1 LKTFRPMLCAVGVLS
16 GLLLGLSASAATA
29 TIDQSQA
36 SRDFRASHPRARMAS
51 ADDGVRKIVDRSI
64 ATGSTPK
71 AAAVAAKAAVSPML
85 GVDADAF
92 IEVGPFP
99 NGQHELELMYR
110 PETDD
115 YKFTAYYWTQTAAG
129 IPVWRSRLMALVRN
143 DNNAVVQVTGAV
155 RDVSGFSSPH
165 RALPN
170 HGLATVAAAN
180 KFGGDVRISD
190 PTVVVFAGVGDM
202 RFAPRTAM
210 VYEATVGDAFDLE
223 NYQKSLLVVDLE
235 TGNVLHEENQI
246 LHATNGNVSCI
257 ASEGS
262 GADECENEV
271 PMVMPY
277 ATVTRG
283 GNTAYADVNGNFSI
297 AGTGN
302 ITSKIE
308 GLWFKVNN
316 NSGTDASLS
325 QGDSN
330 PSFVHN
336 SSNSDGGLR
345 AQANAYVESNIVRDY
360 ILAVAPSFPVIGTEG
375 EFTVNTGVSGSC
387 NAYYDGSSIN
397 FYNASG
403 GCNNTAFSVIVH
415 HEYGHHAVNTAG
427 SGQGQYGE
435 GMGDVL
441 GVLITG
447 DNQLARGFYQGDCGS
462 GIRNA
467 DNNKQYP
474 CSGGIHD
481 CGQLISGCVW
491 DALQLLP
498 ELVVAEL
505 AINAMP
511 LHSGDSIDPTITL
524 DWLVLD
530 DDDGDL
536 DNGTPHSVEIL
547 AAMALHNMDAIPEP
561 LDNDFCSTAREITWG
576 SWNVNTVGAL
586 SDDDAYN
593 EAQCDGTYLGEMNSD
608 VWYHLTACGTGSM
621 SVGTCNTVSFDSDIV
636 VYQGDS
642 CGAMTQVG
650 CNGDGSGCDGYTSF
664 TSVDVIEGS
673 SYYIRVGGWNGSSSG
688 SGLLVV
694 DGPGLPCEGTE
705 PCIGD
710 IDESGSVG
718 ADDLLIVIGAWGEA
732 GGDVNGDGTTN
743 ADDLLMLISAWG
755 SCPG

>member
-1 LKTFRPMLCAVGVLS
+1 LNTFRPLLCAAGAMA
-16 GLLLGLSASAATA
+16 GLLLSLSASAATIS
-29 TIDQSQA
+29 IDKNQA

-51 ADDGVRKIVDRSI
+51 TADGVHKIVDKSI

-71 AAAVAAKAAVSPML
+71 EAAVAAKAAVSPML

-99 NGQHELELMYR
+99 NGQHELGLMYR

-143 DNNAVVQVTGAV
+143 DNNAVVQVTGDLRNV
-155 RDVSGFSSPH
+155 TGFTSPH

-170 HGLATVAAAN
+170 HGLAIVAAAK
-180 KFGGDVRISD
+180 KFGGDVRISE
-190 PTVVVFAGVGDM
+190 PKVVVFAGVDDM
-202 RFAPRTAM
+202 RFAPRAAM
-210 VYEATVGDAFDLE
+210 VIEATLGDAFDPD
-223 NYQKSLLVVDLE
+223 NYQKSLLIVDLE
-235 TGNVLHEENQI
+235 TGDVLHEENLI
-246 LHATNGNVSCI
+246 LHATNGNVSCL

-262 GADECENEV
+262 GADECEAEV
-271 PMVMPY
+271 SMPMPY
-277 ATVTRG
+277 AKVTRSG
-283 GNTAYADVNGNFSI
+283 QTAYADVNGNFAI
-297 AGTGN
+297 AGSGN
-302 ITSKIE
+302 ISSKIE
-308 GLWFKVNN
+308 GSWFNVNN
-316 NSGTDASLS
+316 NSGSDASLS
-325 QGDSN
+325 QGDGN
-330 PSFVHN
+330 PNFVHN
-336 SSNSDGGLR
+336 SSNTDSQLR
-345 AQANAYVESNIVRDY
+345 AQTNSYVEANIVRDY

-375 EFTVNTGVSGSC
+375 SFTVNTGVGGSC
-387 NAYYDGSSIN
+387 NAFYDGGSIN

-415 HEYGHHAVNTAG
+415 HEYGHHAVGMAG
-427 SGQGQYGE
+427 SGQGAYGE

-447 DNQLARGFYQGDCGS
+447 DNQLARGFYQGDCS
-462 GIRNA
+462 NGIRNA

-491 DALQLLP
+491 DALALLP

-524 DWLVLD
+524 DWLTLD

-547 AAMALHNMDAIPEP
+547 AAMSLHNMSDIPEP

-576 SWNVNTVGAL
+576 SWDVNTLGAL
-586 SDDDAYN
+586 SDGDAYDDA
-593 EAQCDGTYLGEMNSD
+593 QCGDTYLGEMNAD

-621 SVGTCNTVSFDSDIV
+621 SVSTCDTVSFDSDLV
-636 VYQGDS
+636 VYEGDA
-642 CGAMTQVG
+642 CGSMSQIG
-650 CNGDGSGCDGYTSF
+650 CNGDGSGCGGYSSYVTVNV
-664 TSVDVIEGS
+664 TEGS
-673 SYYIRVGGWNGSSSG
+673 SYYIRVGGWNSSSSG

-694 DGPGLPCEGTE
+694 DGPGAPCEDAE
-705 PCIGD
+705 PCLGD
-710 IDESGSVG
+710 LDDSGSVG
-718 ADDLLIVIGAWGEA
+718 ANDLLMVIGGWETAE
-732 GGDVNGDGTTN
+732 GDVNGDGTTN
-743 ADDLLMLISAWG
+743 ADDLLILIGAWG
-755 SCPG
+755 SCP

>member
-1 LKTFRPMLCAVGVLS
+1 MNTFRPLLCAVGAMS
-16 GLLLGLSASAATA
+16 GLLLSLSASAAA
-29 TIDQSQA
+29 TSIDQTQA

-51 ADDGVRKIVDRSI
+51 TADGVRKIVDKSI

-71 AAAVAAKAAVSPML
+71 EAAVAAKAAVSPML

-99 NGQHELELMYR
+99 NGQHELGLMYR

-129 IPVWRSRLMALVRN
+129 IPVWRSRFMALVRN

-155 RDVSGFSSPH
+155 RDVTGFTSPH
-165 RALPN
+165 RVLPN
-170 HGLATVAAAN
+170 HGLAVVAAAK
-180 KFGGDVRISD
+180 KFGGDVRISE
-190 PTVVVFAGVGDM
+190 PAVVVFAGVDDM
-202 RFAPRTAM
+202 RFAPRSAM
-210 VYEATVGDAFDLE
+210 VFEATLGDAFDPGS
-223 NYQKSLLVVDLE
+223 YQKSLLVVDLE
-235 TGNVLHEENQI
+235 TGDVLHEENMI
-246 LHATNGNVSCI
+246 LHATNGNVSCN
-257 ASEGS
+257 STEGS
-262 GADECENEV
+262 GADECEAEV
-271 PMVMPY
+271 SMPMPY
-277 ATVTRG
+277 AMVTRS
-283 GNTAYADVNGNFSI
+283 GNTAYTDVNGNFSI

-308 GLWFKVNN
+308 GLWFKVYN
-316 NSGTDASLS
+316 NSGSDASLS

-330 PSFVHN
+330 PNFVHN
-336 SSNSDGGLR
+336 SSNTDGQLR
-345 AQANAYVESNIVRDY
+345 AQTNAYVESNIVRDY

-375 EFTVNTGVSGSC
+375 AFTVNTGVSGSC

-415 HEYGHHAVNTAG
+415 HEYGHHAVAVAG

-491 DALQLLP
+491 DAMELLP

-511 LHSGDSIDPTITL
+511 LHVGDSIDPTITL
-524 DWLVLD
+524 DWLTLD

-547 AAMALHNMDAIPEP
+547 AAMSLHNMSDIPEP

-576 SWNVNTVGAL
+576 SWDVNTLGAL
-586 SDDDAYN
+586 SDGDAYN
-593 EAQCDGTYLGEMNSD
+593 EAQCEGTYLGEMYAD

-621 SVGTCNTVSFDSDIV
+621 SVSTCDTVSFDSDLV
-636 VYQGDS
+636 VYEGNS
-642 CGAMTQVG
+642 CGSINQIG
-650 CNGDGSGCDGYTSF
+650 CNGDGSGCGGYSSYT
-664 TSVDVIEGS
+664 TVDVTEGS
-673 SYYIRVGGWNGSSSG
+673 SYYIRVGGWSSSSSG

-694 DGPGLPCEGTE
+694 DGPGDPCVDDD
-705 PCIGD
+705 PCLGD
-710 IDESGSVG
+710 LDDSGSVG
-718 ADDLLIVIGAWGEA
+718 ADDLLIVIGNWGA
-732 GGDVNGDGTTN
+732 ADGDVNGDGTTN
-743 ADDLLMLISAWG
+743 ADDLLILISAWG
-755 SCPG
+755 NCP